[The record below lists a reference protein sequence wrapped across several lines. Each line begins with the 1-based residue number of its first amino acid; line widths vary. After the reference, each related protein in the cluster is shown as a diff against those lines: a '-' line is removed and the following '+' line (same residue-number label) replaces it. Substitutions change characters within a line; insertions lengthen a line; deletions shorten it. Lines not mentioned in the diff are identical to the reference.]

1 MADGT
6 IKILT
11 DLDTAGIKKGLSN
24 LGSTV
29 KSGVSGITKT
39 ISGISAAIGGISL
52 GTIIKY
58 NAQMEQYQT
67 SFTTMLGSAE
77 KAQSMIANL
86 KDFADK
92 TPFEMS
98 DLSKGAQTLLAFGTS
113 AEDVMPDLKMLGDI
127 SQGDKTK
134 FDSLTLAF
142 SQISSAGKLSGQDLL
157 QCINAGFNP
166 LNEISKKT
174 GESMGDLRKRM
185 EAGGISAQEVAEAFK
200 SATSEGGQFYNAMQ
214 NQSKTFNGQLSTLK
228 DNVMTFLGDV
238 SQGMQDTLKNDLL
251 PTASGWVSQL
261 SAAFKHGGTTELI
274 PAIGDVLAQAIA
286 KAAGFAPQFLQT
298 GTTVLVA
305 FIKGLTSN
313 SDTITASAISIGQ
326 AILSALTTV
335 IPAVGQAGLDMIT
348 AFAKQLFGYD
358 IGRDIAQV
366 GNTVKS
372 GFSQIAAS
380 VQSALPG
387 LGVTVKNVVAD
398 ICKIVKALLPVVS
411 SAVSFLA
418 GNINHLL
425 PLITSVGVGF
435 KTWSAISGTTK
446 DLSSAGKA
454 VSGFVKIVAKIK
466 DAAKMWDT
474 FSKAQD
480 AAAITTYATSG
491 KMTIMQGVVGVL
503 TGKITLAT
511 AATAAWDAACAAL
524 GGPIGVVI
532 TLIAAVGAGIAI
544 YSATQQ
550 KAASSADLLADSQDK
565 LGEAYSG
572 VAKYMKDYQ
581 TGVDNATSSMDGF
594 NDATLM
600 ASDKQVE
607 LKDKMSSIQQQI
619 SQIAADYSAGRID
632 ANSAEV
638 KSLQDLLKQMEDIT
652 NQFLELHKGRQ
663 DAVIDQAQALKDSFT
678 GTADEYQAQSD
689 RMIKAADEECES
701 TKKYAEDAYMSK
713 VASNKKAAETM
724 GADGDAWLKTANA
737 QAAQE
742 CQDAVSAAESK
753 KDQVG
758 SIVADGYSSRASAA
772 QDWLSKQ
779 VAINQQEE
787 EENQKHTDNL
797 TAIDDKYD
805 EYTQKYMDEGYTK
818 KAAEG
823 YAIGQ
828 IHREEEQENDRH
840 NNVLTDLNSQLS
852 SDLDSETKKQLG
864 TLTQMVA
871 DSGGKFAEMD
881 SSAQKMVDNFLL
893 SLTKL
898 PPGAQ
903 DTVNKALEGMGLKI
917 DDGVGLMYS
926 GGDKD
931 GQAFIKGWSSK
942 DAEARNA
949 TANTV
954 SQMNDESSNSTID
967 APTMNSITNG
977 DQVGKDGVSDVD
989 NTTGNSSVNAPAMN
1003 DMNENNTYSVALN
1016 AYNWLQGFFNRHTI
1030 TANMSISGGGSGFGD
1045 GGGGARWA
1053 GGYFANG
1060 GVTGYAN
1067 GGYQISK
1074 HADGAVGVFTH
1085 RTRLW
1090 DPVTGVNEYGEKGHE
1105 ALLPLKQSVYNE
1117 IAKGIMRQFSPA
1129 KLSGVITAMRESVR
1143 SESANTSAA
1152 VVGAADYYR
1161 SPFRESESSTP
1172 NVSSN
1177 DTFNFYEPVETPQ
1190 AHARAVKRAKRELA
1204 YD

>member
-113 AEDVMPDLKMLGDI
+113 ANDIMPDLKMLGDI
-127 SQGDKTK
+127 SQGDKAK
-134 FDSLTLAF
+134 FDGLTLAF

-157 QCINAGFNP
+157 QCINVGFNP
-166 LNEISKKT
+166 LSEISKKT

-228 DNVMTFLGDV
+228 DNVMTLLGDV

-358 IGRDIAQV
+358 IGRDITQV

-372 GFSQIAAS
+372 GFSQIVTS

-387 LGVTVKNVVAD
+387 LGVTVKNVIAD
-398 ICKIVKALLPVVS
+398 ICKIVNALLPVVS

-418 GNINHLL
+418 GNINNLL

-435 KTWSAISGTTK
+435 KTWSAIKGTTK

-454 VSGFVKIVAKIK
+454 VSEFVKIVAKIK

-480 AAAITTYATSG
+480 AAAIATYAASG
-491 KMTIMQGVVGVL
+491 KMTIMQGIVGVL
-503 TGKITLAT
+503 TGKITLAA
-511 AATAAWDAACAAL
+511 AATAAWDAACATL
-524 GGPIGVVI
+524 GGAVGVVI
-532 TLIAAVGAGIAI
+532 TLIAAVGAGVAI

-581 TGVDNATSSMDGF
+581 TGVDSATSSMDGF

-787 EENQKHTDNL
+787 TENERHQS
-797 TAIDDKYD
+797 AISELNSQIPVNAK
-805 EYTQKYMDEGYTK
+805 KYMDEGMDYEDAYA
-818 KAAEG
+818 KALEDCN
-823 YAIGQ
+823 
-828 IHREEEQENDRH
+828 REKEQENDRH
-840 NNVLTDLNSQLS
+840 NKTITDLNSQLS
-852 SDLDSETKKQLG
+852 SDLDAETKKQLG

-871 DSGGKFAEMD
+871 DSGGKFSEMD
-881 SSAQKMVDNFLL
+881 SSAQKMVDSFLL

-917 DDGVGLMYS
+917 DDGVGLMYT

-931 GQAFIKGWSSK
+931 GQAFIQGWSSK

-967 APTMNSITNG
+967 APTMNPITNG

-989 NTTGNSSVNAPAMN
+989 NTTSNSSVNAPAMN
-1003 DMNENNTYSVALN
+1003 DMDENNTYSVALN
-1016 AYNWLQGFFNRHTI
+1016 TYNWLQDFFNRHTI

-1053 GGYFANG
+1053 GGYFSNG

-1117 IAKGIMRQFSPA
+1117 IAKGIVRQFSPA

-1161 SPFRESESSTP
+1161 IPSRGSESSTP

-1177 DTFNFYEPVETPQ
+1177 DTFNFYEPVPTPQ

>member
-1 MADGT
+1 MDFLCPNGGDYLADGT

-67 SFTTMLGSAE
+67 SFTTMLGSAS

-113 AEDVMPDLKMLGDI
+113 ANEIMPDLKMLGDI
-127 SQGDKTK
+127 SQGDKAK
-134 FDSLTLAF
+134 FDGLTLAF
-142 SQISSAGKLSGQDLL
+142 AQISSAGKLSGQDLL
-157 QCINAGFNP
+157 QCINVGFNP
-166 LNEISKKT
+166 LSEISKKT

-200 SATSEGGQFYNAMQ
+200 SATSEGGQFYGAMEA
-214 NQSKTFNGQLSTLK
+214 QSKTFNGQLSTLK
-228 DNVMTFLGDV
+228 DNVMTLLGDV
-238 SQGMQDTLKNDLL
+238 SQGMQSTLKDDLL

-261 SAAFKHGGTTELI
+261 SAAFKRGGTTELM

-298 GTTVLVA
+298 GTTVLVS

-335 IPAVGQAGLDMIT
+335 IPAVGKAGLDMIT

-380 VQSALPG
+380 VRSALPG

-398 ICKIVKALLPVVS
+398 ICKIVNALLPVVS

-418 GNINHLL
+418 GNINNLL
-425 PLITSVGVGF
+425 PLITAVGVGF
-435 KTWSAISGTTK
+435 KTWSAIRGTTK

-491 KMTIMQGVVGVL
+491 KMTIMQGIVGVL

-524 GGPIGVVI
+524 GGPLGVVI

-581 TGVDNATSSMDGF
+581 TGVDSATSSMDGF

-619 SQIAADYSAGRID
+619 SQIAADYSAGRIS

-638 KSLQDLLKQMEDIT
+638 QSLQDLLKQMEDIT
-652 NQFLELHKGRQ
+652 NQFLDLHKGRQ

-797 TAIDDKYD
+797 AAIDAKYD
-805 EYTQKYMDEGYTK
+805 EYTQDYMNKGYTRR
-818 KAAEG
+818 AAEG
-823 YAIGQ
+823 YAIGK
-828 IHREEEQENDRH
+828 IHLEEEQENNRH

-852 SDLDSETKKQLG
+852 SDLDAETKKQLG

-871 DSGGKFAEMD
+871 DSGGKFSEMD
-881 SSAQKMVDNFLL
+881 SSAQQMVDSFLL

-903 DTVNKALEGMGLKI
+903 DTVNQALEGMGLKI
-917 DDGVGLMYS
+917 DDGVGLMYT

-931 GQAFIKGWSSK
+931 GQAFIEGWNSK
-942 DAEARNA
+942 DASYRQMGSDAVSTAQTGATSAGNVKTGFEVTGAAEAARIA
-949 TANTV
+949 VGVA
-954 SQMNDESSNSTID
+954 Q
-967 APTMNSITNG
+967 AAITG
-977 DQVGKDGVSDVD
+977 ACLVMS
-989 NTTGNSSVNAPAMN
+989 AM
-1003 DMNENNTYSVALN
+1003 V
-1016 AYNWLQGFFNRHTI
+1016 
-1030 TANMSISGGGSGFGD
+1030 SGGKQ
-1045 GGGGARWA
+1045 WK
-1053 GGYFANG
+1053 GGYFSNG

-1067 GGYQISK
+1067 GGYQINK

-1117 IAKGIMRQFSPA
+1117 IAKGIVRQFSPA
-1129 KLSGVITAMRESVR
+1129 KLSGVITAMRQSVR

-1161 SPFRESESSTP
+1161 IPSRGSESSTP

-1177 DTFNFYEPVETPQ
+1177 DTFNFYEPVPTPQ

>member
-67 SFTTMLGSAE
+67 SFTTMLGSAS

-113 AEDVMPDLKMLGDI
+113 ANDIMPDLKMLGDI
-127 SQGDKTK
+127 SQGDKAK
-134 FDSLTLAF
+134 FDGLTLAF

-157 QCINAGFNP
+157 QCINVGFNP
-166 LNEISKKT
+166 LSEISKKT

-228 DNVMTFLGDV
+228 DNVMTFLGNV
-238 SQGMQDTLKNDLL
+238 SQGMQNTLKNDLL

-261 SAAFKHGGTTELI
+261 SAAFKRGGTTELM
-274 PAIGDVLAQAIA
+274 PAIGNVLAQAIA

-358 IGRDIAQV
+358 IGRDITQV

-387 LGVTVKNVVAD
+387 LGVTVKNVIAD
-398 ICKIVKALLPVVS
+398 ICKIVNALLPVVS

-418 GNINHLL
+418 GNINNLL

-446 DLSSAGKA
+446 NLSSAGKA
-454 VSGFVKIVAKIK
+454 VSEFVKIVAKIK

-480 AAAITTYATSG
+480 AAAIATYATSG
-491 KMTIMQGVVGVL
+491 KMTIMQGIVGVL

-524 GGPIGVVI
+524 GGPLGVVI

-581 TGVDNATSSMDGF
+581 TGVDSATSSMDGF

-797 TAIDDKYD
+797 AAIDAKYD
-805 EYTQKYMDEGYTK
+805 EYTQDYMNKGYTRR
-818 KAAEG
+818 AAEG
-823 YAIGQ
+823 YATGK
-828 IHREEEQENDRH
+828 IHLEEEQENNRH

-871 DSGGKFAEMD
+871 DSGGKFSEMD
-881 SSAQKMVDNFLL
+881 SSAQQMVDSFLL

-917 DDGVGLMYS
+917 DDGVGLMYT
-926 GGDKD
+926 GGDKE
-931 GQAFIKGWSSK
+931 GQAFLDGWSATDAQDRQATGAKIDGMNQTAQSK
-942 DAEARNA
+942 SPITVTIASEVDWDKLSNDLWAFNNYVKSNA
-949 TANTV
+949 TSRIV
-954 SQMNDESSNSTID
+954 VQGE
-967 APTMNSITNG
+967 
-977 DQVGKDGVSDVD
+977 VVYD
-989 NTTGNSSVNAPAMN
+989 NP
-1003 DMNENNTYSVALN
+1003 
-1016 AYNWLQGFFNRHTI
+1016 Q
-1030 TANMSISGGGSGFGD
+1030 
-1045 GGGGARWA
+1045 AR
-1053 GGYFANG
+1053 GEEGPLYVRRANG

-1117 IAKGIMRQFSPA
+1117 IAKGIVRQFSPA

-1161 SPFRESESSTP
+1161 IPSRGSESSTP

-1177 DTFNFYEPVETPQ
+1177 DTFNFYEPVPTPQ

>member
-1 MADGT
+1 
-6 IKILT
+6 
-11 DLDTAGIKKGLSN
+11 
-24 LGSTV
+24 
-29 KSGVSGITKT
+29 
-39 ISGISAAIGGISL
+39 GGISL
-52 GTIIKY
+52 GTIVKY

-113 AEDVMPDLKMLGDI
+113 ANDIMPDLKMLGDI
-127 SQGDKTK
+127 SQGDKAK
-134 FDSLTLAF
+134 FDGLTLAF

-157 QCINAGFNP
+157 QCINVGFNP
-166 LNEISKKT
+166 LSEISKKT
-174 GESMGDLRKRM
+174 GQSMGDLRKRM

-228 DNVMTFLGDV
+228 DNVMTFLGNV

-261 SAAFKHGGTTELI
+261 SAAFKHGGTAELI

-387 LGVTVKNVVAD
+387 LGVTIKNVVAD

-435 KTWSAISGTTK
+435 KTWSAIRGTTK

-532 TLIAAVGAGIAI
+532 TLIAAVGAGVAI
-544 YSATQQ
+544 YAATQQ

-797 TAIDDKYD
+797 AAIDAKYD
-805 EYTQKYMDEGYTK
+805 EYTQKYIDEGYTK

-840 NNVLTDLNSQLS
+840 NKTITDLNSQLS
-852 SDLDSETKKQLG
+852 SDLDAETKKQLG

-871 DSGGKFAEMD
+871 DSGGKFSEMD

-931 GQAFIKGWSSK
+931 GQAFIEGWNSK
-942 DAEARNA
+942 DASYRQMGSDAVSTAQTGATSAGNVKTGFEVVGADKAARIA
-949 TANTV
+949 VGVA
-954 SQMNDESSNSTID
+954 Q
-967 APTMNSITNG
+967 AAITG
-977 DQVGKDGVSDVD
+977 ACLV
-989 NTTGNSSVNAPAMN
+989 
-1003 DMNENNTYSVALN
+1003 
-1016 AYNWLQGFFNRHTI
+1016 
-1030 TANMSISGGGSGFGD
+1030 MSAIVSGGKQ
-1045 GGGGARWA
+1045 WK

-1117 IAKGIMRQFSPA
+1117 IAKGIVRQLSPA

-1143 SESANTSAA
+1143 SASANTSAA

-1161 SPFRESESSTP
+1161 IPSRGSESSTP

-1177 DTFNFYEPVETPQ
+1177 DTFNFYEPVPTPQ

>member
-52 GTIIKY
+52 GTIVKY

-67 SFTTMLGSAE
+67 SFTTMLGSAS

-113 AEDVMPDLKMLGDI
+113 ANEIMPDLKMLGDI
-127 SQGDKTK
+127 SQGDKAK
-134 FDSLTLAF
+134 FDGLTLAF
-142 SQISSAGKLSGQDLL
+142 AQISSAGKLSGQDLL
-157 QCINAGFNP
+157 QCINVGFNP
-166 LNEISKKT
+166 LSEISKKT

-200 SATSEGGQFYNAMQ
+200 SATSEGGQFYGAMEA
-214 NQSKTFNGQLSTLK
+214 QSKTFNGQLSTLK

-261 SAAFKHGGTTELI
+261 SSAFKHGGTTELI

-286 KAAGFAPQFLQT
+286 KAAGYAPQFLQT

-358 IGRDIAQV
+358 IGRDITQV

-387 LGVTVKNVVAD
+387 LGVTVKNVIAD
-398 ICKIVKALLPVVS
+398 ICKIVNALLPVVS

-418 GNINHLL
+418 GNINNLL
-425 PLITSVGVGF
+425 PLIASVGVGF
-435 KTWSAISGTTK
+435 KTWSAIKGTTK

-454 VSGFVKIVAKIK
+454 VSEFVKIVAKIK

-480 AAAITTYATSG
+480 AAAIATYAASG
-491 KMTIMQGVVGVL
+491 KMTIMQGIVGVL

-524 GGPIGVVI
+524 GGPLGVVI

-581 TGVDNATSSMDGF
+581 TGVDSATSSMDGF
-594 NDATLM
+594 NDAIIM
-600 ASDKQVE
+600 SSDKQAE
-607 LKDKMSSIQQQI
+607 LSNEMTSVQQQI
-619 SQIAADYSAGRID
+619 SQIAADYSAKRID
-632 ANSAEV
+632 ANSEEV
-638 KSLQDLLKQMEDIT
+638 KSLDDLFAKMQSITDQYLSFHQAKAGVLK
-652 NQFLELHKGRQ
+652 G
-663 DAVIDQAQALKDSFT
+663 QAESLRDDFE
-678 GTADEYQAQSD
+678 GTADEYEAAAQ
-689 RMIKAADEECES
+689 R
-701 TKKYAEDAYMSK
+701 TQ
-713 VASNKKAAETM
+713 KAAEDEYNSTVKY
-724 GADGDAWLKTANA
+724 AQDQTANILA
-737 QAAQE
+737 SKQQLVGTAPQYTQEWYDQEAKAAYANEQT
-742 CQDAVSAAESK
+742 QISTANDTKNATLSVLT
-753 KDQVG
+753 
-758 SIVADGYSSRASAA
+758 DGYAKRASAA

-787 EENQKHTDNL
+787 TENQNHTNNINNINAKFND
-797 TAIDDKYD
+797 Y
-805 EYTQKYMDEGYTK
+805 K
-818 KAAEG
+818 KAWLDIGLDQETAGE
-823 YAIGQ
+823 YALDQ
-828 IHREEEQENDRH
+828 IDREKEKENTRH

-852 SDLDSETKKQLG
+852 TDLDAETKKQLG

-871 DSGGKFAEMD
+871 DSGGKFSEMD
-881 SSAQKMVDNFLL
+881 SSAQQMVDSFLL

-903 DTVNKALEGMGLKI
+903 DIVNQALEGMGLKI
-917 DDGVGLMYS
+917 DDGVGLMYT

-931 GQAFIKGWSSK
+931 GQAFIQGWSSK

-967 APTMNSITNG
+967 APTMNPITNG
-977 DQVGKDGVSDVD
+977 DQVGKDGVSNVD
-989 NTTGNSSVNAPAMN
+989 NTTSNSAVGAPFMN
-1003 DMNENNTYSVALN
+1003 DMDENNTYSVAMN
-1016 AYNWLQGFFNRHTI
+1016 AYNWLQGFFNNHTI

-1117 IAKGIMRQFSPA
+1117 IAKGIVRQLSPA

-1161 SPFRESESSTP
+1161 ISSRGSESSTP
-1172 NVSSN
+1172 NVPSN
-1177 DTFNFYEPVETPQ
+1177 DTFNFYEPVPTPQ
-1190 AHARAVKRAKRELA
+1190 AHARALKRAKRELA